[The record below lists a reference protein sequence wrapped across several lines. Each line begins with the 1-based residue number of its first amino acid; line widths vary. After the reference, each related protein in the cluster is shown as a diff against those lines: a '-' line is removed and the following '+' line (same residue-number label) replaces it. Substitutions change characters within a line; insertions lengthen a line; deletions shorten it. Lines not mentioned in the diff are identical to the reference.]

1 MGIGS
6 LLGKMTGVAV
16 GETAKAI
23 GDAADKIFTSDEE
36 RLAYE
41 LEQQKL
47 QHESDGRQIE
57 INKVEASSGHFFQSG
72 WRPFIGWT
80 CGVGIA
86 YSYVFSPVLTQLF
99 GFQTV
104 ELHMGDLIALV
115 IALLGMSAT
124 RTYEKMKGINK

>member
-1 MGIGS
+1 MGIGNIIVQI
-6 LLGKMTGVAV
+6 TGSAASEVMKSA
-16 GETAKAI
+16 
-23 GDAADKIFTSDEE
+23 GDAADKLFTSDDERNKHEE
-36 RLAYE
+36 AMRK
-41 LEQQKL
+41 LEGDSD
-47 QHESDGRQIE
+47 ESQIE
-57 INKVEASSGHFFQSG
+57 INKIDAQSSKLFQSG

-86 YSYVFSPVLTQLF
+86 YSYVLSPILTQLF